1 MQRNAHSYSE
11 RPNAAYWLNILFMLI
26 CVFCFSSCDH
36 LKDNDTEEIDPDVA
50 NSAYPTKEQLDKK
63 YAKEWNKPEYQ
74 KAHTAKQATY
84 LTAEEKEVYYY
95 LNLARINPPLFART
109 YATGYEGDHGW
120 GRGYAWDERKKS
132 LIKTLSDMKAVGL
145 MEPDEALFEIARCFA
160 YESGRLGITGHDRSL
175 TGCSNGWHA
184 ECCHYG
190 GVKNGLSIV
199 MSFLIDAG
207 ESNAA
212 LMHRAILLDSR
223 YDRMGVSIQPHSK
236 YQLNAVLDFK
246 RKQ

>member
-1 MQRNAHSYSE
+1 MN
-11 RPNAAYWLNILFMLI
+11 LLFMVI
-26 CVFCFSSCDH
+26 CAFCLSSCDRS
-36 LKDNDTEEIDPDVA
+36 KNDAEETDSDA
-50 NSAYPTKEQLDKK
+50 NDGIYPTKEQLDKK

-74 KAHTAKQATY
+74 KAHTAKQAEY

-109 YATGYEGDHGW
+109 YANGYKGDYGW
-120 GRGYAWDERKKS
+120 LHGYAWDERKKS
-132 LIKTLSDMKAVGL
+132 LIKTLSGMKAVGL
-145 MEPDEALFEIARCFA
+145 MEPDEALFETARCFA
-160 YESGRLGITGHDRSL
+160 YEGGKMGITGHDRSL

-190 GVKNGLSIV
+190 GVNNGLSIV